1 MDTFSDAS
9 SILAISTIDSAEG
22 IITIPSAESYYTSK
36 GEMVRIEGERAIVV
50 VCCTCRERSGVTV
63 PMLVLRLLLSPKS
76 RGFLGSPVKPRE
88 SRRQKQYSILFLDSE
103 SVDKASVVGWALLRR
118 GSHIAYDNSAAS
130 LPKNA
135 LLTGHSHPTGRAFIL
150 LFPYSAII
158 LHQRCD
164 ELQQR
169 AHDLVEQLFFFD
181 GSEGNLAAL

>member
-1 MDTFSDAS
+1 MIGREKAAS
-9 SILAISTIDSAEG
+9 
-22 IITIPSAESYYTSK
+22 PS
-36 GEMVRIEGERAIVV
+36 
-50 VCCTCRERSGVTV
+50 ERSTSDRMASTLSLRRQGLRSLETV
-63 PMLVLRLLLSPKS
+63 RRDRFRIALPFLLSPKS